1 MPRGRQPQGDHAL
14 TNAERQARYRARL
27 QADQPTPVIRYRRP
41 RDKRS
46 RAQRW
51 DDAVAELLALQA
63 EYTAWHEALPETFA
77 STATAEALQA
87 IIELDLEALADIA
100 PPRGYG
106 RD

>member
-1 MPRGRQPQGDHAL
+1 VPRGRHPKGEHAL
-14 TNAERQARYRARL
+14 SNAERQARYRARL
-27 QADQPTPVIRYRRP
+27 QADQSAPVIRYRRP

-51 DDAVAELLALQA
+51 SDAVTELLTLQA
-63 EYTAWHEALPETFA
+63 EYTAWHQALPETFA

-87 IIELDLEALADIA
+87 IVELDLEVLADIV

>member
-1 MPRGRQPQGDHAL
+1 MPRGRQPQGVHAL
-14 TNAERQARYRARL
+14 SNAERQARYRARL
-27 QADQPTPVIRYRRP
+27 QADQPAPVIRYRRP
-41 RDKRS
+41 RDRRS

-63 EYTAWHEALPETFA
+63 AYTAWHQALPETFA
-77 STATAEALQA
+77 NTATAEALQA
-87 IIELDLEALADIA
+87 IVELDLEPLADVA